1 MFILETNEGRFY
13 QDNSH
18 TAFMMLYRNVF
29 KDGVRENFNQTVCTL
44 IGSIIEFKEDNN
56 YDLRHQCLSD
66 TWNKWEILLNNTKL
80 QSFVSQGD
88 TEKDISFHKSKKW
101 LIKSPY
107 MNITLEYLVEV
118 DFEYEDDGTITLK
131 NTSLPKLFDELGMDF
146 NDRFLM
152 FVLQLLDK
160 GKSKLDYKKL
170 SVVNN
175 MRLSK
180 GKQKIKSIY
189 HAHML
194 IDRYVDGR
202 GDFNLGISMIE
213 DYDDDSV

>member
-1 MFILETNEGRFY
+1 
-13 QDNSH
+13 
-18 TAFMMLYRNVF
+18 
-29 KDGVRENFNQTVCTL
+29 
-44 IGSIIEFKEDNN
+44 
-56 YDLRHQCLSD
+56 
-66 TWNKWEILLNNTKL
+66 
-80 QSFVSQGD
+80 
-88 TEKDISFHKSKKW
+88 
-101 LIKSPY
+101 

-118 DFEYEDDGTITLK
+118 DFEYEDDGTISLK

-152 FVLQLLDK
+152 FILKLLDK

-180 GKQKIKSIY
+180 GKEKIKSLH

-202 GDFNLGISMIE
+202 GDFHLE
-213 DYDDDSV
+213 DNSYLEEEE